1 VSIGL
6 EGRRVAPRLDLPPPY
21 RLVSLREGG
30 DAFAHACCI
39 AATAGAG
46 TLVHVGRF
54 DVAEI
59 AVVLEPSETL
69 ASARRIIYALLPALI
84 DAVAIDA
91 PPKCRIDIVW
101 PGAIRVEKGLVGA
114 VRLAWAVGAVD
125 DVVPDWLVVGV
136 MLQLVA
142 ADEREPGSGPSALD
156 QAGFDDL
163 EADEVVARCA
173 RHLMA
178 ALDAWQHETL
188 ATVAAR
194 YLKLLMHEED
204 GVPELDDNGDLVIAR
219 ANGRQRDHRS
229 LAAALSRP
237 AWLDPVTGGEAG
249 GLGQ

>member
-1 VSIGL
+1 MPIGL
-6 EGRRVAPRLDLPPPY
+6 EFRRVAPRLDLPPPY

-30 DAFAHACCI
+30 DAFAHACSI
-39 AATAGAG
+39 AATSGAG

-54 DVAEI
+54 DVAEF

-69 ASARRIIYALLPALI
+69 ASARRIVYALLPALI

-101 PGAIRVEKGLVGA
+101 PGSIRVENGLVGA
-114 VRLAWAVGAVD
+114 VRLAWAAGSAED
-125 DVVPDWLVVGV
+125 AVPDWLVVGV
-136 MLQLVA
+136 LLQLVA
-142 ADEREPGSGPSALD
+142 ADEREPGSDPAALD

-163 EADEVVARCA
+163 DSGEMVARCA

-178 ALDAWQHETL
+178 ALDAWQYEAF

-204 GVPELDDNGDLVIAR
+204 ALPELDDNGDLLIAR
-219 ANGRQRDHRS
+219 AGGDQHDRRS
-229 LAAALSRP
+229 LATALSRQASDP
-237 AWLDPVTGGEAG
+237 ATAEAAG
-249 GLGQ
+249 GSGR